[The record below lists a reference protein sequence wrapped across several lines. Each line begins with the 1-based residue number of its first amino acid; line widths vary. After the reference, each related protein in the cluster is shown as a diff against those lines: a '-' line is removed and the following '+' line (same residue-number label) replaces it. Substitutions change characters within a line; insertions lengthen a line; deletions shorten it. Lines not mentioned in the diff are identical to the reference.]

1 MAIRPNKNARRYL
14 AGSVLRNI
22 EATPPAPVAPIQIA
36 HLMNPERLRGQWR
49 AESAV
54 PVTTRSVASPPE
66 EVRVQLPVDLRKKHR
81 LSRRQVAQLM
91 CSPKWKAV
99 QSPEKVLLYLKL
111 AEGNITEHEL
121 GQKLGYNSTATSEW
135 LREVET
141 TILRFA
147 AENKQSQEMPGDGL
161 EVEGV
166 ITLLEVFIAAGNFTI
181 RGKPN

>member
-14 AGSVLRNI
+14 AGSALRDI
-22 EATPPAPVAPIQIA
+22 EVTPPASIAPVQIA
-36 HLMNPERLRGQWR
+36 HLINPDRLRGQWR
-49 AESAV
+49 AETAA
-54 PVTTRSVASPPE
+54 PVTAQRVVAPPV
-66 EVRVQLPVDLRKKHR
+66 EVRVQLPVDLRKKHG

-99 QSPEKVLLYLKL
+99 QSPEKVLLYLNL

-121 GQKLGYNSTATSEW
+121 GQKLGYNSTATAEW

-147 AENKQSQEMPGDGL
+147 AENKLSQETPGDGL

-166 ITLLEVFIAAGNFTI
+166 ITLLEEFIAAGNFTI